1 MYLLI
6 YIYSP
11 ILYVKLY
18 KIRYLKIKKNFFNKM
33 HTRKI
38 LSIVALSL
46 LGLCLLCALAK
57 NAMKGDKS
65 KKACDNACSM
75 SVFAALTLLAV
86 SQLMGEKENFD
97 THKYICYGRAPSGVC
112 QTMGHGSSKAAACE
126 SATAFGACRSPGW
139 VCNAVPAKGAGPK
152 DCPK

>member
-1 MYLLI
+1 
-6 YIYSP
+6 
-11 ILYVKLY
+11 
-18 KIRYLKIKKNFFNKM
+18 M

-75 SVFAALTLLAV
+75 SVFAALALLAV
-86 SQLMGEKENFD
+86 SQLMGEHEN
-97 THKYICYGRAPSGVC
+97 YC
-112 QTMGHGSSKAAACE
+112 
-126 SATAFGACRSPGW
+126 
-139 VCNAVPAKGAGPK
+139 AKGGKCKSLGAGCNEGSDAHEGEPCNMDT
-152 DCPK
+152 DCNLGCDCYDASGHCGGHNN

>member
-1 MYLLI
+1 
-6 YIYSP
+6 
-11 ILYVKLY
+11 
-18 KIRYLKIKKNFFNKM
+18 M

-57 NAMKGDKS
+57 NAMKDDKA

-86 SQLMGEKENFD
+86 SQLMGEKESYCAKGGKCKSFGAGCSEGPGASEGEKCNTDDNCNRGCDCFD
-97 THKYICYGRAPSGVC
+97 ASGVHC
-112 QTMGHGSSKAAACE
+112 GGSAAVTLRREPNE
-126 SATAFGACRSPGW
+126 SSRRGPSLGF
-139 VCNAVPAKGAGPK
+139 VAGL
-152 DCPK
+152 